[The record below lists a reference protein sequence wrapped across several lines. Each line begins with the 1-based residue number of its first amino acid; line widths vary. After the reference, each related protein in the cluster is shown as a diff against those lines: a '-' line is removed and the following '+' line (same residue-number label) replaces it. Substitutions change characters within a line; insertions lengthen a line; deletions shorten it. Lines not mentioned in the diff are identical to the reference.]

1 MLWLAEN
8 WQRVGQLDT
17 VGSSG
22 DGVLGPGGTAV
33 NPVKKQNQGSC
44 KSGLSC
50 LNGTE
55 HRENKKNSIGL
66 PNKSV
71 LNWSGIKN
79 EWALRGAQG
88 GGIAVCPSLPM

>member
-44 KSGLSC
+44 KRGPSY

-55 HRENKKNSIGL
+55 HRENENNFIGL

-71 LNWSGIKN
+71 LNCYGIKN
-79 EWALRGAQG
+79 EWAVMGAEG
-88 GGIAVCPSLPM
+88 GVAVCPSLPM